1 MKATSLFLTV
11 SLAANAALVGVIL
24 LPTPGGDSSATSAA
38 GPRPPSAN
46 GAPAISTAIGQNLA
60 ALWQSDNPA
69 ALRDALRA
77 AGLPEDL
84 VRQIV
89 NNKVWSRYNAR
100 MKELTAARSG
110 RTAYWRGS
118 SAPGL
123 SAEQS
128 AELRELSRAARKQM
142 SGLFGGA
149 AEAGGAGEAIS
160 SYDFLPPAKA
170 AQLRDIERDYSEL
183 RAQVLQD
190 AQGFRTAADL
200 EKLRYLD
207 EEKNRDLAELLT
219 PEERQAYELRNSAT
233 AQRLRT
239 QLAQFDA
246 TEAEYQA
253 IYGLQKAF
261 DQKYNPDDGTGS
273 SPRIYDQEAM
283 RQRRDAEKQLQA
295 DLASTLGEQRYA
307 DYVRAQDQDYRTLQ
321 AAAARYNLPPAAVDQ
336 VYATRDTAL
345 AASQR
350 IADDTSMTPDQRRQA
365 IADLAAPVRSQIVEA
380 LGPDVASAYLANT
393 GNRWL
398 DPLSRGS
405 AVAVLPGGGL
415 NIRSFASPT
424 RSPSSASTSGGN
436 MTSGSSMMISNSTIS
451 SPQSAPASSTSSS
464 SMMISNST
472 NSSPTPAT
480 AAGGSTSGSSMMILN
495 STIST
500 SPPAPAA
507 AAPNP

>member
-1 MKATSLFLTV
+1 MKATSLCLTV

-24 LPTPGGDSSATSAA
+24 LRTPGGDSSAKSVA
-38 GPRPPSAN
+38 GHRPPSAN
-46 GAPAISTAIGQNLA
+46 NAAAVPTAIGQNLA
-60 ALWQSDNPA
+60 ALWQSDDPA

-77 AGLPEDL
+77 AGVPEDL

-89 NNKVWSRYNAR
+89 NNKVWSGYNDR
-100 MKELTAARSG
+100 TKEFTTGRPG
-110 RTAYWRGS
+110 RTAYWRGNS
-118 SAPGL
+118 MQGL
-123 SAEQS
+123 SAEQR
-128 AELRELSRAARKQM
+128 AELRELSRAAREQM
-142 SGLFGGA
+142 AGLFSGTAEVGGGA
-149 AEAGGAGEAIS
+149 ETDS
-160 SYDFLPPAKA
+160 RYDFLPPAKA
-170 AQLRDIERDYSEL
+170 AQLREIERDYSEL

-190 AQGFRTAADL
+190 TQGFRTAADL

-207 EEKNRDLAELLT
+207 EEKKRDLETLLT

-261 DQKYNPDDGTGS
+261 DQKYNPDDGPGS
-273 SPRIYDQEAM
+273 SPRFFDPEAM

-321 AAAARYNLPPAAVDQ
+321 AAATRYNLPPAAVDQ
-336 VYATRDTAL
+336 VYAARDAAL

-380 LGPDVASAYLANT
+380 LGTDVASAYLTNT

-405 AVAVLPGGGL
+405 AVTILPGGAM
-415 NIRSFASPT
+415 NIRSFTGPT
-424 RSPSSASTSGGN
+424 RSPSGA
-436 MTSGSSMMISNSTIS
+436 
-451 SPQSAPASSTSSS
+451 
-464 SMMISNST
+464 
-472 NSSPTPAT
+472 
-480 AAGGSTSGSSMMILN
+480 STSGSSMTILN
-495 STIST
+495 STT
-500 SPPAPAA
+500 SSLPAAPAA
-507 AAPNP
+507 AAAHP